1 MFSETVLKFYG
12 QEKKKLH
19 LLLIIVVIISLVKYL
34 STGDLTM
41 ASFGLSCFIFSH
53 QKKQTSWFLS
63 LSKYQA
69 CAKLK
74 QRLYISKELDKYSQV
89 DRSLWPASPQEMKDG
104 SQEGELFSAGLNVG
118 LLPKAAV
125 PTLICM
131 CLKKLV
137 CI

>member
-1 MFSETVLKFYG
+1 M
-12 QEKKKLH
+12 
-19 LLLIIVVIISLVKYL
+19 VIISRVKYL

-89 DRSLWPASPQEMKDG
+89 DPNGNDMVWEFSNACLWVLKEVEERWIKRRGRGRERSENKI
-104 SQEGELFSAGLNVG
+104 N
-118 LLPKAAV
+118 
-125 PTLICM
+125 T
-131 CLKKLV
+131 
-137 CI
+137 